1 MIKRT
6 SSRLLNAMLS
16 IPPIRPQNL
25 LPVVIMLILWIVLG
39 RLNVPQDQVFVLSV
53 VVAQAYAV
61 WRNLP
66 QAAESIQQTT
76 AGRTGM
82 LRWPVFILLA
92 VSALQLWLNNPLF
105 TQRGVTAVA
114 LFLLVVMVLGMIR
127 EGAVMAR
134 VTPTTAEG
142 GAVYETVSLLRVN
155 ALVAAMVIA
164 VNEILISSE
173 SLGVWI
179 TVMPLFVLFLHGF
192 YWFMVLMV
200 LPPDSPDEDTIRP
213 ITGA

>member
-1 MIKRT
+1 MVHRF
-6 SSRLLNAMLS
+6 SSRLLDATLS

-39 RLNVPQDQVFVLSV
+39 RTTLPQDQVFVLSV
-53 VVAQAYAV
+53 VIAQAYAI

-66 QAAESIQQTT
+66 QAAHSIHQTT

-82 LRWPVFILLA
+82 LRWPVIVLLA
-92 VSALQLWLNNPLF
+92 LSALQLWLNNPLF
-105 TQRGVTAVA
+105 TQRGISAVA
-114 LFLLVVMVLGMIR
+114 LFLLVIMVLGMIR
-127 EGAVMAR
+127 EGDVMAR
-134 VTPTTAEG
+134 VTPTNANGE
-142 GAVYETVSLLRVN
+142 AVYETVSLLRVN

-173 SLGVWI
+173 SLAVWI
-179 TVMPLFVLFLHGF
+179 TVMPIFVLFLHGF

-200 LPPDSPDEDTIRP
+200 LPPEAPDDQSPRP
-213 ITGA
+213 LTGA

>member
-39 RLNVPQDQVFVLSV
+39 RMHVPQDQVFVLSV
-53 VVAQAYAV
+53 VVAQAYAI

-66 QAAESIQQTT
+66 QAAESIHQTT

-82 LRWPVFILLA
+82 LRWPVIILL
-92 VSALQLWLNNPLF
+92 VLSALQLWLNNPLF
-105 TQRGVTAVA
+105 TQRGISAVA

-127 EGAVMAR
+127 EGDVMAR

-142 GAVYETVSLLRVN
+142 EAVYETVSLLRVN

-179 TVMPLFVLFLHGF
+179 TVMPIFVLFLHGF

-200 LPPDSPDEDTIRP
+200 LPPDSPDEDTVRP
-213 ITGA
+213 ATGA